1 MSDLIRKILK
11 EEYNKSKK
19 ERWVKFLLDGY
30 LFDHLVYIPNY
41 EYSFISAIG
50 FLDDYGLDTIFNIIT
65 EEQMLLF
72 GYIKNEEG
80 EWCNPDTGVHEE
92 GDDDFM
98 LRLTYD
104 YIHWLEEKGEFTP
117 DETDGGWVQTYPD
130 FYVGFKGKNNSAK
143 FQRNMDKGEYE
154 MVSNISKYDIYTWYK
169 KGLGDVTT
177 LSPEDLIKLIR
188 IFEKTV
194 GEEVEKRIRNDRE
207 GFISK
212 HKLSNMW

>member
-19 ERWVKFLLDGY
+19 ERWIKFLLDGY

-50 FLDDYGLDTIFNIIT
+50 FLDDYGLDTIFNVIT

-80 EWCNPDTGVHEE
+80 EWYNPDTGVHEE
-92 GDDDFM
+92 EDDFM
-98 LRLTYD
+98 VTLTYD

-117 DETDGGWVQTYPD
+117 DEIDGGWVQTYPD
-130 FYVGFKGKNNSAK
+130 FYVGFKGKRNSAR
-143 FQRNMDKGEYE
+143 FQRNMVNGEYE
-154 MVSNISKYDIYTWYK
+154 MMSNISKYDIYTWYK
-169 KGLGDVTT
+169 NGLGDVTS

-194 GEEVEKRIRNDRE
+194 GEEVEKKIRNDRE